1 MKKGEKM
8 DAKEIRPH
16 FVFGPGDFIQR
27 QMDVRGWTQNDLAEV
42 LGLSLKTVNHLI
54 QNKQPIT
61 FETAQLL
68 QEAFGISAQTWMN
81 HEITYRKFIEGET
94 EKQKEVKVKS
104 PIYEFMP
111 VAEMCKKGWLSKSKD
126 AVELEKQV
134 KDFWN
139 VQSLDFDFLKNSS
152 NLKIACKKSDAYK
165 QYDFYALQCWARQAK
180 LCAEKIVVPTYD
192 KEALENLYDEMHR
205 FTIMPNGISEF
216 LKQLQQ
222 CGVKFLVLEHLQ
234 KTYLDGAAFM
244 DGENPVVAYTARY
257 KRIDNF
263 WFTVAHEIAHVLL
276 HINKKQCFM
285 DNIVEQNADKQ
296 EEEANRLAQ
305 GALLHHTICRY
316 YSSSMKYLTAA
327 KIAQGAKEL
336 EINGAII
343 VGTLAHDKKITYA
356 QLHQF
361 NENPLPLI
369 PKQYCPEF

>member
-1 MKKGEKM
+1 MEGKN
-8 DAKEIRPH
+8 AKELRPH
-16 FVFGPGDFIQR
+16 IVFGPGHFIQR

-42 LGLSLKTVNHLI
+42 LGLSLKTINHLL

-81 HEITYRKFIEGET
+81 HEISYRTFIDGET
-94 EKQKEVKVKS
+94 TKQKEVKVKS

-111 VAEMCKKGWLSKSKD
+111 VSEMCKKGWLRKTKD
-126 AVELEKQV
+126 TADLENQV
-134 KDFWN
+134 KAFWKQETLN
-139 VQSLDFDFLKNSS
+139 FTFLKNSS
-152 NLKIACKKSDAYK
+152 NLKIACKKSDAYQ

-180 LCAEKIVVPTYD
+180 ICAESKTAPSYNKDNLEKLYQEMSRYTTY
-192 KEALENLYDEMHR
+192 K
-205 FTIMPNGISEF
+205 NGIADF
-216 LKQLQQ
+216 LEKLQQ

-244 DGENPVVAYTARY
+244 DEENPVVVYTGRY

-276 HINKKQCFM
+276 HINDKQCFM
-285 DNIVEQNADKQ
+285 DNMMEPDIDQQ
-296 EEEANRLAQ
+296 EDEANELAQ
-305 GALLHHTICRY
+305 RTLLHQQICNY
-316 YSSSMKYLTAA
+316 YSSALKYLTAS
-327 KIAQGAKEL
+327 KVVRGANEL
-336 EINGAII
+336 HINPAII
-343 VGTLAHDKKITYA
+343 LGTLAHDKKITFA